1 MSDQNWS
8 SQKLP
13 GAGSAPGHPS
23 DVAAMKM
30 HAWMA
35 RLIDALRQPTYL
47 RGKEELAR
55 SRAHKRPDQSLAPGQ
70 LSIKNGA
77 GCSKEIRYKFCRK
90 NVNSKE

>member
-35 RLIDALRQPTYL
+35 RLIDALRQPAYL
-47 RGKEELAR
+47 RGMEALAP
-55 SRAHKRPDQSLAPGQ
+55 SRAHNSPNEMLAPSLAVNHKSSWEQ
-70 LSIKNGA
+70 QRNSISFLQK
-77 GCSKEIRYKFCRK
+77 KR
-90 NVNSKE
+90 